1 MKMYFKHV
9 ATWIAFSLMMC
20 ILWIVGM
27 MTGNAIFPSSLM
39 DAAGESSQS
48 GMLWLLIVC
57 MLNTAVILIFVF
69 NSRVSGWQLVTLLF
83 LITFGIQFFMAQI
96 ETVWFNDSLNMP
108 VNSILALTTGGAI
121 MNLVFAI
128 VVVWAT
134 GKFNTTTAPRVEV
147 NMPEV
152 KSLIT
157 RIIILAVLIWPLVY
171 FLAGYFIAWQF
182 AEIRQYYS
190 GTTAM
195 DGFFVM
201 MQENVRSGLYLFQ
214 AIRGFLWVFIAALV
228 MYSLKGPMLR
238 RAIILG
244 LLLSLLGGSQL
255 ILPNPIMPEMVR
267 TGHLVE
273 ITISN
278 FVWGLLLAWF
288 LDKFFSKT
296 PVIHHSGTIL
306 KQQQTAL

>member
-1 MKMYFKHV
+1 MKMYLKQMV
-9 ATWIAFSLMMC
+9 IWIALSLGMC

-27 MTGNAIFPSSLM
+27 MIGNAIFPSSLM
-39 DAAGESSQS
+39 DAAGESQS
-48 GMLWLLIVC
+48 GMQWLLLIC
-57 MLNTAVILIFVF
+57 LLNTGVIMIFIF
-69 NSRVSGWQLVTLLF
+69 NSQVNGWRLVKLLF
-83 LITFGIQFFMAQI
+83 LITFGIQFFMSQI
-96 ETVWFNDSLNMP
+96 ETVWFNDALKMP
-108 VNSILALTTGGAI
+108 VNSILAVVTGGAL
-121 MNLVFAI
+121 MGMAFAI
-128 VVVWAT
+128 AAVWAM
-134 GKFNTTTAPRVEV
+134 GKFNETSGPQVVV
-147 NMPEV
+147 NKPEA

-157 RIIILAVLIWPLVY
+157 RILLLAVFIWPMVY

-182 AEIRQYYS
+182 DDIRQYYT

-201 MQENVRSGLYLFQ
+201 MQENFRSGLFLFQ
-214 AIRGFLWVFIAALV
+214 VIRGFLWVVIALIV
-228 MYSLKGPMLR
+228 LYPLNGSMPR

-267 TGHLVE
+267 TGHLLE

-288 LDKFFSKT
+288 LNNFFSKT
-296 PVIHHSGTIL
+296 SVIHHSETISTQRL
-306 KQQQTAL
+306 TTF

>member
-1 MKMYFKHV
+1 MKMYLKQMV
-9 ATWIAFSLMMC
+9 IWIALSLGMC

-27 MTGNAIFPSSLM
+27 MIGNAIFPSSLM
-39 DAAGESSQS
+39 DAAGESQS
-48 GMLWLLIVC
+48 GMQWLLLIC
-57 MLNTAVILIFVF
+57 LLNTGVIMIFIF
-69 NSRVSGWQLVTLLF
+69 NSQVNGWRLVKLLF
-83 LITFGIQFFMAQI
+83 LITFGIQFFMSQI
-96 ETVWFNDSLNMP
+96 ETVWFNDALKMP
-108 VNSILALTTGGAI
+108 VNSILAVVTGGAL
-121 MNLVFAI
+121 MSMAFAI
-128 VVVWAT
+128 AAVWAM
-134 GKFNTTTAPRVEV
+134 GKFNETSGPQVVV
-147 NMPEV
+147 NKPEA

-157 RIIILAVLIWPLVY
+157 RILLLAVFIWPMVY

-182 AEIRQYYS
+182 DDIRQYYT

-201 MQENVRSGLYLFQ
+201 MQENFRSGLFLFQ
-214 AIRGFLWVFIAALV
+214 VIRGFLWVVIALIV
-228 MYSLKGPMLR
+228 LYPLNGSMPR

-267 TGHLVE
+267 TGHLLE

-278 FVWGLLLAWF
+278 FVWGLLLGWF

-296 PVIHHSGTIL
+296 PVTTKSEAIATQPVTSL
-306 KQQQTAL
+306 

>member
-1 MKMYFKHV
+1 MKMNLKHMV
-9 ATWIAFSLMMC
+9 IWIALSLGMC

-27 MTGNAIFPSSLM
+27 MIGNAIFPSSLM

-48 GMLWLLIVC
+48 GMQWLLLIC
-57 MLNTAVILIFVF
+57 LLNTGVIMIFIF
-69 NSRVSGWQLVTLLF
+69 NSQVNGWRLVKLLF
-83 LITFGIQFFMAQI
+83 LVTFGIQFFMSQI
-96 ETVWFNDSLNMP
+96 ETVWFNNALKMP
-108 VNSILALTTGGAI
+108 VNCILAVVTGGTLMSLA
-121 MNLVFAI
+121 FAI
-128 VVVWAT
+128 AAVWAM
-134 GKFNTTTAPRVEV
+134 GKFNETSVPQVVV
-147 NMPEV
+147 NKPEV

-157 RIIILAVLIWPLVY
+157 RILLLAVLVWPMVY

-182 AEIRQYYS
+182 AEIRQYYT

-214 AIRGFLWVFIAALV
+214 AIRGFLWVLIAIFILYAV
-228 MYSLKGPMLR
+228 KGSMLR

-267 TGHLVE
+267 TGHMLE

-288 LDKFFSKT
+288 LNNFFIKT
-296 PVIHHSGTIL
+296 PVIHHSENIPT
-306 KQQQTAL
+306 QQLTTF

>member
-1 MKMYFKHV
+1 MNRYFKQF
-9 ATWIAFSLMMC
+9 AIWIALSFTMC

-27 MTGNAIFPSSLM
+27 MIGNIIFPSSLM
-39 DAAGESSQS
+39 DAAGESSPS
-48 GMLWLLIVC
+48 GMQWLLLVC
-57 MLNTAVILIFVF
+57 LLNTAVIMIFIA
-69 NSRVSGWQLVTLLF
+69 NSRVTGWRLAILLF
-83 LITFGIQFFMAQI
+83 FITFGIQFFMAQI
-96 ETVWFNDSLNMP
+96 ETVWFNEALKMP
-108 VNSILALTTGGAI
+108 VNSILAVTIGGAI
-121 MNLVFAI
+121 MSLAFAMAA
-128 VVVWAT
+128 VWAM
-134 GKFNTTTAPRVEV
+134 GKFNVTNVQFV
-147 NMPEV
+147 SLHKPES

-157 RIIILAVLIWPLVY
+157 RILILAVVVWPLVY

-214 AIRGFLWVFIAALV
+214 IFRGFLWVFIAALV
-228 MYSLKGPMLR
+228 MYSVQGPMLR

-267 TGHLVE
+267 TGHLLE

-278 FVWGLLLAWF
+278 FVWGILLAWF
-288 LDKFFSKT
+288 LDNFFSKT
-296 PVIHHSGTIL
+296 PVTTHSETISAQRFTTL
-306 KQQQTAL
+306 